1 MVRLEAI
8 GLARLR
14 ELVTDA
20 WHMRAPADLHVEH
33 PLHPGD
39 GG

>member
-8 GLARLR
+8 NIAWLR

-20 WHMRAPADLHVEH
+20 WHAGSSRVEGRISAQC
-33 PLHPGD
+33 GD
-39 GG
+39 GDR